1 MSEQGSEAANPG
13 QAIYDAL
20 SDEAKAAVDSLP
32 SDLLEGENGPSLA
45 QFMASSAYHI
55 NSRNPALWSIQR
67 TVGSNGGEFLVL
79 NVAGANAILVGRN
92 EVRVL
97 ADSAISDQLDLGEI
111 HASMAA
117 DQNLQ
122 GVQPCPVC
130 LRPVGGRPGH
140 LDAIDRSPA
149 GTR

>member
-111 HASMAA
+111 HASWLPIS
-117 DQNLQ
+117 LQ
-122 GVQPCPVC
+122 GVQPVQ
-130 LRPVGGRPGH
+130 GSSTGRRSPGH